1 MKIPVIHTYHTMY
14 EDYLHYIAKGKV
26 VRPSHVKFF
35 SRVFTNHTTGVV
47 CPSERVIEK
56 LRDYGVT
63 APMRIIPTGIEID
76 KFLRPDITEEMIAGM
91 RQQLG
96 IEEQQ
101 IMLLS
106 LSRISYEKIFKQL
119 FKGCHKLLKNYHK
132 LV

>member
-106 LSRISYEKIFKQL
+106 LSRISYEKYSS
-119 FKGCHKLLKNYHK
+119 NYSRITTNY
-132 LV
+132 

>member
-1 MKIPVIHTYHTMY
+1 M
-14 EDYLHYIAKGKV
+14 
-26 VRPSHVKFF
+26 
-35 SRVFTNHTTGVV
+35 FTNHTTGVV

-106 LSRISYEKIFKQL
+106 LSRISYTFNLRVKCQMKKSRFII
-119 FKGCHKLLKNYHK
+119 KLLTILSAPQRRKHK
-132 LV
+132 A